1 MSDRC
6 LYFALPI
13 FLGASFFAVRYALTD
28 IIELTEL
35 PPKQAAP
42 ETKKDKPE
50 DDITVAT
57 LLTLSRSPNPN
68 IAKSAIQLV
77 IARFNERPRPFT
89 TFFNDQNSEDET
101 VRRQCNA
108 AIDFLIGFPDTPE
121 RLRRCVSTLRRP
133 EQAEDVGW
141 LGRREIPLRT
151 PPQDYLDGIRDD
163 GAGVM
168 LNFGGIG
175 DGSEDEDDMDEDG
188 RRRLRRETFVVGA
201 DSGEE

>member
-1 MSDRC
+1 MSDRY
-6 LYFALPI
+6 LYVALPI
-13 FLGASFFAVRYALTD
+13 FLAASFFAVRHALTD

-42 ETKKDKPE
+42 ESKKVKPE
-50 DDITVAT
+50 DSITIAT

-89 TFFNDQNSEDET
+89 AFFNDQHSEDET

-108 AIDFLIGFPDTPE
+108 AIDFLVEFPDTPE

-133 EQAEDVGW
+133 EPLEDVGW
-141 LGRREIPLRT
+141 LDRREIPPRT

-163 GAGVM
+163 GAGLM
-168 LNFGGIG
+168 LSFGGIG
-175 DGSEDEDDMDEDG
+175 DGSEDDMDEDG
-188 RRRLRRETFVVGA
+188 RRRLRRETFVVGG
-201 DSGEE
+201 GEEEE

>member
-1 MSDRC
+1 MSDRY
-6 LYFALPI
+6 LYVALPI
-13 FLGASFFAVRYALTD
+13 FLAASFFVVRYALTD

-42 ETKKDKPE
+42 ERKKDKPE
-50 DDITVAT
+50 DDVTIAT

-68 IAKSAIQLV
+68 IARSAIQLV

-89 TFFNDQNSEDET
+89 TFFHDQHSEDET

-108 AIDFLIGFPDTPE
+108 AIDFLVGFPDTPE

-133 EQAEDVGW
+133 EVAGDVGW
-141 LGRREIPLRT
+141 LDRREIPPRT

-163 GAGVM
+163 GAGLM

-175 DGSEDEDDMDEDG
+175 DGDEDDVDEDD
-188 RRRLRRETFVVGA
+188 RRRRRRETFVVGA